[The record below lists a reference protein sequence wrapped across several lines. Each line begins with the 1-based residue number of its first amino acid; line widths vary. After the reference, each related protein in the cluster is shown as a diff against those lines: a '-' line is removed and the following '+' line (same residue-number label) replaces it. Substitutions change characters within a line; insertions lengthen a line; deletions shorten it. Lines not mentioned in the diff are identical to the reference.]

1 MAKTTDEKP
10 VDASTAQAASAVK
23 LVVMVRD
30 ADQFPPPFTADVHP
44 DEVANWQATGWL
56 VKE

>member
-1 MAKTTDEKP
+1 MAKTTDEKT
-10 VDASTAQAASAVK
+10 VDVAAEPAASAVK

-30 ADQFPPPFTADVHP
+30 ADQFPPPHTADVHP
-44 DEVANWQATGWL
+44 DEVANWQAAGWL